1 LTIAGVSALSIE
13 AHPFTI
19 STIDP
24 GIHVV
29 DGPGYFTEPGG
40 RGEMDA
46 TTVSHS
52 KEGFK
57 QLVFLVKVRDGFTK
71 RLLHAAGLWEDQI
84 MRVLVDGPYGSPP
97 LLGGYDVVIL
107 IAGALYPFMTTVT
120 DVMID
125 CIS

>member
-1 LTIAGVSALSIE
+1 
-13 AHPFTI
+13 
-19 STIDP
+19 
-24 GIHVV
+24 
-29 DGPGYFTEPGG
+29 
-40 RGEMDA
+40 MDA